1 MSVFVG
7 FDWGETRHTVEVL
20 DAEGATLARF
30 TITDTPEGVGD
41 LHAVLADH
49 ADDPAEV
56 IVGSETDRGLV
67 VGAMMA
73 AGYRVYAVNPK
84 AADRYRDRH
93 SVSGAKSD
101 RGDAKVLADMVRTDR
116 HNLRLAGG
124 GTELAEAIKVLTR
137 THQSLIWARQRHVN
151 QLRAGLRDFYP
162 QALDAFGPD
171 LSHRDAVAVLAVAPS
186 PPQGERLTRKRIETL
201 LAKGG
206 RQRNIMWRAG
216 QIHQA
221 LHTPSLQAPDVVT
234 AARAASTQALVG
246 LIAELNH
253 QIGTLETELRS
264 AFEQHPDTGIILS
277 LPGIG
282 TVLGARLLAEFG
294 DDPNRYTDAKARRN
308 YAATSPITRASGKNH
323 TVSARRFKN
332 PHLAD
337 TTDRWAVSAITAD
350 HAARRYYDELRT
362 KGKSHPQALKSLAN
376 RLVGILHGCLR
387 HRQTYNPDIA
397 WARYQT
403 ATT

>member
-1 MSVFVG
+1 VSVFVG

-20 DAEGATLARF
+20 DAEGVTLARF

-41 LHAVLADH
+41 LHAVVADH

-124 GTELAEAIKVLTR
+124 GSELAEAIKVLTR

-162 QALDAFGPD
+162 QALEAFGTD
-171 LSHRDAVAVLAVAPS
+171 LSHRDAVAVLAAAPS
-186 PPQGERLTRKRIETL
+186 PAQGKRLTRKRIETL
-201 LAKGG
+201 LTKGG

-216 QIHQA
+216 QIHRA
-221 LHTPSLQAPDVVT
+221 LHTPSLQAPDVV
-234 AARAASTQALVG
+234 AGARAASTQALVG

-253 QIGTLETELRS
+253 QIANLETELRS

-294 DDPNRYTDAKARRN
+294 DDPNRYLPPR
-308 YAATSPITRASGKNH
+308 
-323 TVSARRFKN
+323 SAPGDN
-332 PHLAD
+332 
-337 TTDRWAVSAITAD
+337 
-350 HAARRYYDELRT
+350 
-362 KGKSHPQALKSLAN
+362 G
-376 RLVGILHGCLR
+376 
-387 HRQTYNPDIA
+387 
-397 WARYQT
+397 
-403 ATT
+403 